1 MLVMGKPF
9 GAWCFFLLPL
19 VFFAACASRPP
30 PVAQREYVAVVS
42 PPQVSVEQ
50 ILRRVQ
56 QNGSD
61 IEKHFTLDEDGRIT
75 VGASLRDNGDD
86 YDVTY
91 DLENAEALGDASY
104 AVRFVVQARKSG
116 LRLEDTLVW
125 KPRASKTGLLL
136 SFDDDYTDSWQR
148 HFDLFDQYGARATF
162 FVIGT
167 PGPFP
172 ARAISRGH
180 DVGYHSLGHIDLR
193 QLSRAAF
200 ASQTIEPLE
209 PFRRAGVPLSSFA
222 YPFGFYEPWMHEAL
236 SRSFGVL
243 RGYGTTFRLYHESK
257 IHSAFIIS
265 CAIDNTVIPG
275 DEHFNRS
282 ITAMLRTVKFLD
294 GGLVLPLTTHDIS
307 DAAWGI
313 SRRRLEFL
321 LKTAT
326 ELGLVFYRY
335 SDFAVP

>member
-1 MLVMGKPF
+1 M
-9 GAWCFFLLPL
+9 
-19 VFFAACASRPP
+19 
-30 PVAQREYVAVVS
+30 
-42 PPQVSVEQ
+42 
-50 ILRRVQ
+50 LRRVQ

-61 IEKHFTLDEDGRIT
+61 IEKHFILDDNGHIT
-75 VGASLRDNGDD
+75 VGASLRDSADD

-91 DLENAEALGDASY
+91 DLENAEALGDSAY
-104 AVRFVVQARKSG
+104 AVRFVLQARKSG
-116 LRLEDTLVW
+116 DDRKSVLVW

-136 SFDDDYTDSWQR
+136 SFDDDYVDSWER
-148 HFDLFDQYGARATF
+148 HFDLFDQYGARVTF
-162 FVIGT
+162 FVMGT

-200 ASQTIEPLE
+200 ASQTVEPLE
-209 PFRRAGVPLSSFA
+209 LFRRASVPLSSFA
-222 YPFGFYEPWMHEAL
+222 YPFGFYEPWMHEVL
-236 SRSFGVL
+236 FRSFGVL
-243 RGYGTTFRLYHESK
+243 RGYGTTFRLYHESG

-265 CAIDNTVIPG
+265 RAIDNTVIPG
-275 DEHFNRS
+275 DEHFNRN
-282 ITAMLRTVKFLD
+282 IIAMLRTVKFLD
-294 GGLVLPLTTHDIS
+294 DGLVLPLTTHDIS

-335 SDFAVP
+335 SDFATPR